1 MGIWVIST
9 FELLQI
15 MLIWIFMC
23 KYLPK
28 SLLSVLLGIYLGV
41 ALLDHVIILSH
52 FWKNCQTLFHSG
64 CTILHFHQQ
73 RTIVPKSL
81 HLLQHLLFSFF
92 VLFFCFFCFLG
103 PHPRHMKV
111 PRLEVKLKLQ
121 LLVYT
126 TATAMWDPSCIC
138 DLHHSSWQCWIPNPL
153 RKARDQTRI
162 LMDPSRGC

>member
-1 MGIWVIST
+1 MDIWVIST

-15 MLIWIFMC
+15 MLIWIFIY
-23 KYLPK
+23 KYLPR

-41 ALLDHVIILSH
+41 ALLDRVIILSH
-52 FWKNCQTLFHSG
+52 FWKNYQTLFHSG
-64 CTILHFHQQ
+64 CTIYISTNSAQWFQNPCIFSN
-73 RTIVPKSL
+73 TCYFPF
-81 HLLQHLLFSFF
+81 LF
-92 VLFFCFFCFLG
+92 LFFCFLG
-103 PHPRHMKV
+103 LHPRHMKV